1 MLPKEIKRFEMENAA
16 MESQLPII
24 QYVLNRGKQ
33 VSNVTFNPFFPYF
46 LFFRLHTIFI
56 PPAHW

>member
-33 VSNVTFNPFFPYF
+33 VSNVTFNPFFPSF

-56 PPAHW
+56 PSAHW